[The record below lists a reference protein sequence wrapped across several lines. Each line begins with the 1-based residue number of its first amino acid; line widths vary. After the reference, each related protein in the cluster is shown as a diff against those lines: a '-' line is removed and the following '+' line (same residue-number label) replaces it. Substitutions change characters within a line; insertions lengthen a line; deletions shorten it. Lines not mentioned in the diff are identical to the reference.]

1 MRITAAVACEEAQP
15 FSAEELELEELRMGE
30 VVVRVVATGGCH
42 TDLIVRDQWYP
53 VPTWKGRG

>member
-1 MRITAAVACEEAQP
+1 MRIPAAVAREEAQP
-15 FSAEELELEELRMGE
+15 FSAEELELEEPRMGE
-30 VVVRVVATGGCH
+30 VLVRVVATGVCH